1 MDKILDKVMN
11 TVEAIITFMLG
22 CEVIIVAAQILWR
35 YVFKSPLSWT
45 DQICRF
51 GLQWIVMLGIP
62 LIFHRKT
69 AVIFDIVV
77 GKMTGMPR
85 KILDFVTCLIIT
97 FFAVVFLICS
107 IDYIAKSGSLEV
119 AGFPWMKN
127 YMLYSSQTVG
137 SVLMLITMIKQSW
150 ESLLA
155 LLKK

>member
-1 MDKILDKVMN
+1 M
-11 TVEAIITFMLG
+11 
-22 CEVIIVAAQILWR
+22 
-35 YVFKSPLSWT
+35 
-45 DQICRF
+45 CRF

-69 AVIFDIVV
+69 AVVFDIII
-77 GKMTGMPR
+77 GKITGMPR
-85 KILDFVTCLIIT
+85 KVLDFVTCLIIT

-107 IDYIAKSGSLEV
+107 IDYIAKSGSMEV

-137 SVLMLITMIKQSW
+137 STLLVITMVKQSY
-150 ESLLA
+150 EALID

>member
-1 MDKILDKVMN
+1 MDKLLDKVMN
-11 TVEAIITFMLG
+11 AVEVIITFLLG
-22 CEVIIVAAQILWR
+22 CEVIVVFAQIIWR
-35 YVFKSPLSWT
+35 YIFKSPLSWT
-45 DQICRF
+45 DQMCRF

-85 KILDFVTCLIIT
+85 KILDFATCLIII
-97 FFAVVFLICS
+97 FFAVVFFICS
-107 IDYIAKSGSLEV
+107 IDYIVKSGSLEV

-137 SVLMLITMIKQSW
+137 SGLLIVTMIKQSW
-150 ESLLA
+150 EALVK